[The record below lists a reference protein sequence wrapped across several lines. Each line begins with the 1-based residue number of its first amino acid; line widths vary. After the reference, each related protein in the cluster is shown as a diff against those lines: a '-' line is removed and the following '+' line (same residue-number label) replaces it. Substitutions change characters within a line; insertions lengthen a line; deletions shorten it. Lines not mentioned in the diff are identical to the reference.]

1 MRRWFFFALALA
13 AALGGCSF
21 GFGSS
26 YVGQWRERNQVDYE
40 VCIEDQAGRCTAQKT
55 ITTHRPARR
64 YWGFQ
69 MLFPA
74 LGVAQG
80 SFGDKDDTGVRFE
93 LGAEYLRGRG
103 DLAFGVRAGEILEAA
118 GAYWFDSP
126 MVTAMGHLGLS
137 DRFSAYGGLGGSPYA
152 RLSLDLPGTDE
163 QKVDS
168 AYLAGRALAGLEMVI
183 AGNEETRFTLAL
195 EGDTVMSRF
204 DGTAFRSSS
213 LTFQFGLSL

>member
-1 MRRWFFFALALA
+1 MCLS
-13 AALGGCSF
+13 LGACSF

-26 YVGQWRERNQVDYE
+26 YVGQWRERNDVDYE
-40 VCIEDQAGRCTAQKT
+40 ICIEDQAGRCTAEKT

-74 LGVAQG
+74 LGIAQG
-80 SFGDKDDTGVRFE
+80 SFGDKDDTAVRFE

-103 DLAFGVRAGEILEAA
+103 NHAFGLRVGEVLDAA

-137 DRFSAYGGLGGSPYA
+137 DRFSAYAGLGGSPYA

-163 QKVDS
+163 QKVES
-168 AYLAGRALAGLEMVI
+168 SYVAGRGLAGLQMVI
-183 AGNEETRFTLAL
+183 AGNDETRFTLAL
-195 EGDTVMSRF
+195 EADTLMSRF

-213 LTFQFGLSL
+213 LTFQLGLSL

>member
-1 MRRWFFFALALA
+1 MRGVALLMCLALGA
-13 AALGGCSF
+13 CSF

-26 YVGQWRERNQVDYE
+26 YVGQWRERNEVDYE
-40 VCIEDQAGRCTAQKT
+40 ICIEDQAGRCTAEKT

-74 LGVAQG
+74 LGIAQG
-80 SFGDKDDTGVRFE
+80 SFGDKDDTAVRFE

-103 DLAFGVRAGEILEAA
+103 NHAFGLRVGEVLDAA

-137 DRFSAYGGLGGSPYA
+137 DRFSAYAGLGGSPYA

-163 QKVDS
+163 QKVES
-168 AYLAGRALAGLEMVI
+168 SYFAGRGLAGLQMVI

-195 EGDTVMSRF
+195 EADTLMSRF

-213 LTFQFGLSL
+213 LTFQLGLSL